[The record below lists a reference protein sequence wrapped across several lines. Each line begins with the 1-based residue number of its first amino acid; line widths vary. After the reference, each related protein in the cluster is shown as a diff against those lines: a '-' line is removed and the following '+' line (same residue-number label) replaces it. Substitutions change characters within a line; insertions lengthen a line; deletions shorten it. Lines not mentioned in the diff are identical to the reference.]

1 MDSDWGNKYLYNGIS
16 GNRTLLKKNN
26 TKMRLMNGM
35 LALGGSQRYFSE
47 EVILGQEMNEMSDE
61 SLKSLGEELQVEG
74 TTDTRALT
82 WEWI

>member
-1 MDSDWGNKYLYNGIS
+1 MECWLQ
-16 GNRTLLKKNN
+16 
-26 TKMRLMNGM
+26 
-35 LALGGSQRYFSE
+35 GGSQRYFSE

-82 WEWI
+82 WE